1 MGAQCPLRKAPR
13 RIPTRGSGVSGMG
26 PLSQEEAGLCTG
38 SRGLGLRDP
47 SIVPYP
53 ARLDKPKEV
62 MDALSTVTEKN
73 IFFK

>member
-1 MGAQCPLRKAPR
+1 
-13 RIPTRGSGVSGMG
+13 MG